1 MSSVVVRDL
10 RDYVKKHWRLLAAS
24 MAAMLICYGFLV
36 FCGNIRIDT
45 EELMNNPGS
54 NLGWLVIGRWS
65 LVLFKKMLGLT
76 VHNTVASGIWFFL
89 FFWLGANLLTF
100 ALYHFARRKECW
112 NYWIFLLLYA
122 TSNIWCYQIYFS
134 LQQAEVALAMLLL
147 VIAAFLAMKACF
159 APVLSGRGERERKD
173 ILCNGVGIGLS
184 AVLLFL
190 DLGAYQALAAYYIAI
205 CLVLFLVM
213 LPEPGNVVAG
223 AGSAEKTEVC
233 KAGKSGELRAVW
245 RGIALLIVHF
255 CAVYAAYSAYVK
267 CFMVSSDYMESQMG
281 WGRLA
286 FLDCVKNILRTAK
299 NVLIGYG
306 PRNFSFYGC
315 GVLLLLAAL
324 FVLWRRRRCRGLLLP
339 ALGMIGI
346 LSVPF
351 LMTIYMGEMLVTRS
365 QFALPVAAAFL
376 GMYGIGVLESAR
388 KPGTERNGEQ
398 ACDAGTDDVR
408 GRTAKKCG
416 GRALGYLTFAGRLC
430 IVITIVLQMGYD
442 LRLTYTDTVR
452 FREDAAVTEALLE
465 ELQSVCGGLPEQPV
479 IFVGYRRAELS
490 GICRRTEMYGWS
502 FYEWDYSADNPTG
515 ATHRIAGFVK
525 AYAGKSLNENATEE
539 QRQAAARL
547 AKTMPDFP
555 ADGSICVTDDFVVVR
570 LSEVTERTDLDWW

>member
-1 MSSVVVRDL
+1 MSSVVVHDL

-76 VHNTVASGIWFFL
+76 VHNTVASGILFFL

-100 ALYHFARRKECW
+100 ALYHFSREKERYH
-112 NYWIFLLLYA
+112 YWIFMLLYA

-147 VIAAFLAMKACF
+147 VIAAFLAMKASF
-159 APVLSGRGERERKD
+159 TPVQGAGSILRGAIR
-173 ILCNGVGIGLS
+173 IGVS
-184 AVLLFL
+184 AVFLFL
-190 DLGAYQALAAYYIAI
+190 GLGAYQALAVYYIAI
-205 CLVLFLVM
+205 CLALFLVM
-213 LPEPGNVVAG
+213 LPEPEKRRG
-223 AGSAEKTEVC
+223 A
-233 KAGKSGELRAVW
+233 W
-245 RGIALLIVHF
+245 RGIVFLIVHF
-255 CAVYAAYSAYVK
+255 CVVYAAYSAYVK
-267 CFMVSSDYMESQMG
+267 YFMVSSDYMESQMG

-315 GVLLLLAAL
+315 GVLLLAVTL
-324 FVLWRRRRCRGLLLP
+324 FVLWRRRCGRALLLP

-376 GMYGIGVLESAR
+376 GMYGVGVLESAWK
-388 KPGTERNGEQ
+388 KPGAKKNGEE
-398 ACDAGTDDVR
+398 ADVGTDDVR
-408 GRTAKKCG
+408 GRDAKKCG
-416 GRALGYLTFAGRLC
+416 GGALGYLTFVGKFC
-430 IVITIVLQMGYD
+430 IVITIALQTGYD

-452 FREDAAVTEALLE
+452 FREDAAVTEELLE
-465 ELQSVCGGLPEQPV
+465 ELQSVCGGELPEQPV
-479 IFVGYRRAELS
+479 IFVGCRKPELG

-502 FYEWDYSADNPTG
+502 FYEWDYSVDNPTG

-525 AYAGKSLNENATEE
+525 AYAGRSLNENATEE
-539 QRQAAARL
+539 QQQAAVEL
-547 AKTMPDFP
+547 AETMPDFP
-555 ADGSICVTDDFVVVR
+555 ADGSVCVTDDFVVVR